1 MRSGFIKGRTVKE
14 YMKEYFARP
23 EVKEHMKEYY
33 ARPEVKEH
41 IKEYEKER
49 NSIISY
55 TKKERTKFLL
65 SNPIELDK
73 IRSEIMRGVPK

>member
-1 MRSGFIKGRTVKE
+1 MSSGFIKGRTVKE

-23 EVKEHMKEYY
+23 EVKEHMKEYN
-33 ARPEVKEH
+33 KE
-41 IKEYEKER
+41 K

-55 TKKERTKFLL
+55 AKKERTKFLL

-73 IRSEIMRGVPK
+73 IRSEIMRGVQK

>member
-1 MRSGFIKGRTVKE
+1 MSSGFIKGRTVKE
-14 YMKEYFARP
+14 YMKEYN
-23 EVKEHMKEYY
+23 KEYY

-41 IKEYEKER
+41 MKEYEKER

-73 IRSEIMRGVPK
+73 IRSEIMRGVQK